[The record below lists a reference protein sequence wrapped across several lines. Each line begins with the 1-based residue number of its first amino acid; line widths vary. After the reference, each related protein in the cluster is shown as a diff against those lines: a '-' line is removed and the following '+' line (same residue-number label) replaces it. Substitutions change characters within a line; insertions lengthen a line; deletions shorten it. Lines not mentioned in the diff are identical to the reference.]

1 MSLTVLLLMCS
12 ALCFLNAQQVSTPVT
27 VKSSVGD
34 TDVLAEYNGG
44 KILRSDLNNKI
55 SKLPPQVQSKYKTVD
70 GQMQVLD
77 IMTTEEVFYRK
88 ALQLNIQSDP
98 IVMDKNNNG
107 RKQFYIQEYYKRNV
121 TDPVIVTDTAKR
133 DFYNQNI
140 KSFYISPYISILYI
154 QAQDEAMAQKAY
166 RELVAGATWDSVS
179 DKYNINTYA
188 KGLKGKIK
196 NIRLNG
202 YIPGVGNDLEFDK
215 LIDAT
220 TVDTLAIHGPVETS
234 TGWHLFRTIERVEGR
249 QRAYSEVES
258 ELEQKVRPALETA
271 NLNAMMTTLKAK
283 YSVTVDS
290 TTMALINLKDR
301 SQNAAIE
308 DIAVIKSP
316 NTDINV
322 TVKQLLANFDKM
334 SPQEQVFFTKGDGA
348 PQLANQE
355 LTKNIMFKDAVA
367 QHYEDYFKDNA
378 DYQQMIRYNVLQE
391 VYKRIVIDQINID
404 ADQVREYYDG
414 HLDAYTTPES
424 RAIEILW
431 FENEKAA
438 NKAWKRYVKA
448 AKKGQTTEL
457 DKIVKDFSKYPER
470 RMYDNQYNN
479 GIVANIGQDAD
490 FSKRIW
496 TLNIG
501 DVSPV
506 FTTVKGDIVFFRVL
520 KENPKVVKSFTEMEP
535 RIFGS
540 LKKEQEKKQQ
550 EAVTEQLYVEF
561 DMKKYPEKITLL
573 LTAADLFDLA
583 DGAARQRKF
592 KDAIV
597 YYDQIINNYK
607 NNVDD
612 YKATFMKAFLVTEEM
627 GDKTLGLD
635 LFKGFLRKFPAGDLN
650 ESAKFM
656 IDEMEGK
663 TDAKFEDNLKDAE

>member
-1 MSLTVLLLMCS
+1 MSVTILLLMCS
-12 ALCFLNAQQVSTPVT
+12 TLCVLNAQQVSTPVT
-27 VKSSVGD
+27 VNSSVND
-34 TDVLAEYNGG
+34 TDVLAEFNGG

-70 GQMQVLD
+70 GQTQVLD
-77 IMTTEEVFYRK
+77 IMTTEEVFYLK
-88 ALQLNIQSDP
+88 ALQMNLQSDP
-98 IVMDKNNNG
+98 IVMEKINNG

-121 TDPVIVTDTAKR
+121 TDPVIITDSAKR
-133 DFYNQNI
+133 DYYNQNI

-154 QAQDEAMAQKAY
+154 QAQDEAMAQNAY
-166 RELVAGATWDSVS
+166 RELVAGASWESVS

-202 YIPGVGNDLEFDK
+202 YVPGVGNDLEFDK

-220 TVDTLAIHGPVETS
+220 TVDTVAIHGPVETT

-249 QRAYSEVES
+249 QRTYDEVVS
-258 ELEQKVRPALETA
+258 ELEQKVRPTMETA
-271 NLNAMMTTLKAK
+271 NLNAMMATLKAK
-283 YSVTVDS
+283 YSVTIDS
-290 TTMALINLKDR
+290 TTIALIDLKDR
-301 SQNAAIE
+301 SKNAAIV

-316 NTDINV
+316 NADLNV

-334 SPQEQVFFTKGDGA
+334 SPQEQVFYTKGDGA

-367 QHYEDYFKDNA
+367 QRYEDYFKDNA
-378 DYQQMIRYNVLQE
+378 DYQQMLRYNVLQE
-391 VYKRIVIDQINID
+391 VYKRIVVDQVSVD
-404 ADQVREYYDG
+404 DDQVREYYDS
-414 HLDAYTTPES
+414 HLDAYTTPVS

-431 FENEKAA
+431 FENEKTA
-438 NKAWKRYVKA
+438 NKAWKRFVKA

-470 RMYDNQYNN
+470 RMFDNQYDN
-479 GIVANIGQDAD
+479 GIVANIGQDPD

-506 FTTVKGDIVFFRVL
+506 FTTAKGDIVFFRVL
-520 KENPKVVKSFTEMEP
+520 KENPKQVKSFTEMEP

-540 LKKEQEKKQQ
+540 MKKEQEKTMQ
-550 EAVTEQLYVEF
+550 ETVTEQLYVEF

-573 LTAADLFDLA
+573 LSAADLFDLA
-583 DGAARQRKF
+583 DGVARQRKF

-635 LFKGFLRKFPAGDLN
+635 LFKAFLRKFPTGDLN
-650 ESAKFM
+650 DSAKFM
-656 IDEMEGK
+656 IDELEGR
-663 TDAKFEDNLKDAE
+663 TDAKFEDTLKDAE